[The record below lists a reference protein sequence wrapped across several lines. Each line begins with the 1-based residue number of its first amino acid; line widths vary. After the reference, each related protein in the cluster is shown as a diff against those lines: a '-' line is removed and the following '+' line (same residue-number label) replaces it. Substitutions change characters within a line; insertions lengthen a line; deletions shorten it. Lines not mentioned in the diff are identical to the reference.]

1 MCCRH
6 CCRCYVVNESTWN
19 SLFCCEWK
27 YVEFLGM
34 SDSLFSSGRP
44 HSKWVSCYLVRV
56 EGPGVIQ
63 AGTTGKWNNVAMPV
77 PPTVP
82 SRLAG
87 CGIINV
93 NYVLKVRQSFMSF
106 VLLVQVHFRCAS
118 RGLVICIPTII
129 MFILQHQTQK
139 LYLLQRFVR
148 QWRTSWGIWSHDVAI
163 RYSLCVWLCNM
174 DVIVVNLTWW
184 TFTNNLQSSFYFVYC
199 SFVVSIV
206 WTEKTLCIIA

>member
-1 MCCRH
+1 
-6 CCRCYVVNESTWN
+6 
-19 SLFCCEWK
+19 
-27 YVEFLGM
+27 M

-106 VLLVQVHFRCAS
+106 VLLVQVHFWCAS
-118 RGLVICIPTII
+118 RGLVICILTII

-148 QWRTSWGIWSHDVAI
+148 QWRTS
-163 RYSLCVWLCNM
+163 
-174 DVIVVNLTWW
+174 
-184 TFTNNLQSSFYFVYC
+184 
-199 SFVVSIV
+199 
-206 WTEKTLCIIA
+206 